1 MFHRFI
7 SVDGRVFGIVKKPA
21 LKHAPLHIHKSFQF
35 QRLMASTIS
44 ASNKPQNSNKKSA
57 ANQQQKKVFQGKK
70 RLTEKEAR
78 EKLLKIPLDKLTPK
92 WRKKLEMYRKLHLDW
107 RGQKEDPPEKTNE
120 GKKIHEKV
128 QQTQKKVELEPID
141 QEILGFIQDN
151 HLARERTPRLSK
163 EKVEKKENQSEADQ
177 VWKKIRLLV
186 VILLIEMSSIL
197 VFRM

>member
-1 MFHRFI
+1 
-7 SVDGRVFGIVKKPA
+7 
-21 LKHAPLHIHKSFQF
+21 
-35 QRLMASTIS
+35 
-44 ASNKPQNSNKKSA
+44 
-57 ANQQQKKVFQGKK
+57 
-70 RLTEKEAR
+70 
-78 EKLLKIPLDKLTPK
+78 
-92 WRKKLEMYRKLHLDW
+92 MYRKLHLDW